1 MALSLGKTDAKVC
14 LDPSGRKYTTLLTR
28 GKRTGIVTEKNISE
42 DSELQE
48 KVSVRLS
55 RGAYESL
62 STAATFAEMTVE
74 DFILWAAANQAER
87 VLSGDTILLSEEKW
101 VEFITALDGPAEDL
115 EKLRKIMDRP
125 GFRKIAYDPDL

>member
-1 MALSLGKTDAKVC
+1 M
-14 LDPSGRKYTTLLTR
+14 
-28 GKRTGIVTEKNISE
+28 TEKNISE